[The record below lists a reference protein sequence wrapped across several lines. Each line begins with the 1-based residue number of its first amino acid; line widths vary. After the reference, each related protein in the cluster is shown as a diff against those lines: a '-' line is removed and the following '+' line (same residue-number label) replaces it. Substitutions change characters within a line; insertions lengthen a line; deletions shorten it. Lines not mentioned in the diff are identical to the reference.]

1 MESSAFTRVSEI
13 LSERVSELSPFALL
27 LALFAASAIYYFSK
41 QYFQY
46 RVSSE
51 RAVLFTAPFAESQQ
65 SDVAIGARHGC
76 QPPPEL
82 PSRWPLGID
91 RIREL
96 WASNSEGRLLAFL
109 CSVAKDYEPR
119 NNLSQYLLFGPRAF
133 HTLHPKNVEAVL
145 STNFKGSH
153 SFIYKF
159 LRFPANGTD

>member
-1 MESSAFTRVSEI
+1 MYFDLEQEVPANMESSAFTRVSEI

-51 RAVLFTAPFAESQQ
+51 RAVLFTAPFAKSQQ

-82 PSRWPLGID
+82 PSRWPLGMT
-91 RIREL
+91 E
-96 WASNSEGRLLAFL
+96 SENSGLRTR
-109 CSVAKDYEPR
+109 KDVFSR
-119 NNLSQYLLFGPRAF
+119 SC
-133 HTLHPKNVEAVL
+133 VL
-145 STNFKGSH
+145 
-153 SFIYKF
+153 
-159 LRFPANGTD
+159 